1 MLRPYWTV
9 CLAVLTAASL
19 KDLANCDP
27 LRKDMRNNPIA
38 QKSCPKKTRAEP
50 SKLTV
55 ASDCPPDA
63 AFAGKASFDFTTAN
77 WDNVLDFW
85 AVDEATANDKKRLDF
100 DTDGNGVAMG
110 MWKPGDAPTL
120 VSSKYLLFGKVS
132 VTLRAAKGNGL
143 ITAVVLKSD
152 SGDEIDWELL
162 GAYDNQAQTNYFYDG
177 QALFNTYNDTYDLA
191 ASSFDAFQKYSL
203 EWTDQFLSFSVNDTI
218 RKVWYVGEIPAA
230 KWPQTPMQVKLGV
243 WSVRND
249 SDRGEIAW
257 AGGVPDWGSAP
268 YRGYFQSVEVEDYTG
283 FCNQTDGYVEY
294 QYDERTAG
302 WQKIRIAGCQSRP
315 GPELPAPSPVHT
327 GDATATETGETGGRE
342 TTTAADDDNG
352 GGAGLSA
359 GPSSTLA
366 AVLCLVWFL
375 VL

>member
-27 LRKDMRNNPIA
+27 LRKDMH
-38 QKSCPKKTRAEP
+38 
-50 SKLTV
+50 
-55 ASDCPPDA
+55 CPPDA

-268 YRGYFQSVEVEDYTG
+268 YRGYFQSIEVEDYTG

-327 GDATATETGETGGRE
+327 GDATATETGETGGPE
-342 TTTAADDDNG
+342 TTAADDDN